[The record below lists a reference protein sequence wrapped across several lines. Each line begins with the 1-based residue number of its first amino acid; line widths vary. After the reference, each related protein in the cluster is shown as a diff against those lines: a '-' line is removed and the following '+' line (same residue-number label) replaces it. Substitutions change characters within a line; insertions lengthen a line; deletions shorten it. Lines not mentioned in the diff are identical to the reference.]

1 MLKDLMDKIKSFIV
15 NEEGSE
21 TIEWTVVVAILAALI
36 VTSFNGTLKS
46 TLLGSFA
53 KIMAAINSI

>member
-1 MLKDLMDKIKSFIV
+1 MLKDLMDIIKSFLV

>member
-1 MLKDLMDKIKSFIV
+1 MDKIKSFLV

-21 TIEWTVVVAILAALI
+21 TVEWSLVATILAALI

-46 TLLGSFA
+46 TLLGAFA
-53 KIMAAINSI
+53 KIMAIINTI

>member
-1 MLKDLMDKIKSFIV
+1 MDIIKSFLV

>member
-1 MLKDLMDKIKSFIV
+1 MLKDLMDKIKSFLV
-15 NEEGSE
+15 KEEGSE

-46 TLLGSFA
+46 TLLGAFA
-53 KIMAAINSI
+53 KIMTAINSI